1 MVFGKIEY
9 LNLLPFH
16 VFMKRFT
23 KSSQQSMS
31 MSYYKGVPAKTN
43 KKFLSRRVD
52 AAFISS
58 IRAKN
63 HKNVNLGI
71 IAKKEVLSVLVVPHV
86 NDVSDKESETSN
98 VLAKILNVQG
108 KVLIGDK
115 ALRYY
120 LQNKPHVDLAK
131 MWNEKYNLPF
141 VFALLCYHKD
151 RDLYKKI
158 EKNFLKSRV
167 KIPRYIL
174 NEASTRTKISQADI
188 LNYLKYISYDFDRKA
203 KMGLDR
209 FYKESLKM
217 GNQLI

>member
-1 MVFGKIEY
+1 MIFGKIEY

-16 VFMKRFT
+16 VFMKRYT

-31 MSYYKGVPAKTN
+31 MHYYRSVPAKIN
-43 KKFLSRRVD
+43 KKFASRRVD

-58 IRAKN
+58 IKAKN

-71 IAKKEVLSVLVVPHV
+71 IAKKDVLSVLVIPHV
-86 NDVSDKESETSN
+86 NNIGDTASETSN
-98 VLAKILNVQG
+98 ILAKILNIQG
-108 KVLIGDK
+108 EVLIGDN

-131 MWNEKYNLPF
+131 EWSKKYNLPF

-151 RDLYKKI
+151 RKFYKRI
-158 EKNFLKSRV
+158 EKNFLKNKI

-174 NEASTRTKISQADI
+174 NEASFRTKISQKDI
-188 LNYLKYISYDFDRKA
+188 LNYLTHISYELDLKA
-203 KMGLDR
+203 KKGLNR
-209 FYKESLKM
+209 FYKEVSK
-217 GNQLI
+217 I